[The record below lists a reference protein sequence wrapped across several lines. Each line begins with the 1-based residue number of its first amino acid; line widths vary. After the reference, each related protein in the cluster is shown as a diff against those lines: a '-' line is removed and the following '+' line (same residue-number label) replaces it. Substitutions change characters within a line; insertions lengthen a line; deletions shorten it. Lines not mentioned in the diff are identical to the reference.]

1 MNVKNQNM
9 NLQLVNKG
17 ILCSK
22 SVKAEM
28 NGSYVASLDRFS
40 TKNRGRLQVE
50 DSKLYLGCF
59 NNYFLTQTHF
69 NELSQK
75 FQISY
80 NQFKV
85 TDLENRNFN
94 KEVYTLQEQ
103 DNSLY
108 FITLTAQPELH
119 NNVVYERLYVKL
131 LTSLNQ
137 GLISGLIIDQNG
149 ETWFNPKKDEIT
161 LLGKSFNDVYIGE
174 ISKQDV
180 IACNRIYYTSNE
192 GVVGFTDENGELWVL
207 HEIK

>member
-1 MNVKNQNM
+1 MRFLFVLTILFTTFVSCQREISQMHDNDYSI
-9 NLQLVNKG
+9 NLIRKFIPENIYKKSKT
-17 ILCSK
+17 ILFINSEK
-22 SVKAEM
+22 IIKE
-28 NGSYVASLDRFS
+28 
-40 TKNRGRLQVE
+40 
-50 DSKLYLGCF
+50 
-59 NNYFLTQTHF
+59 
-69 NELSQK
+69 

-137 GLISGLIIDQNG
+137 GLISRVIIDQNG